1 MSVIRQMINARGN
14 PQAQRRVARNAARRS
29 SLGGRGG

>member
-14 PQAQRRVARNAARRS
+14 PRAQRNVARNAARRRS
-29 SLGGRGG
+29 QGGRGG

>member
-1 MSVIRQMINARGN
+1 MSVIRQIIDARGN
-14 PQAQRRVARNAARRS
+14 PQAQRRAARNAARRI

>member
-14 PQAQRRVARNAARRS
+14 PRQQRRVARNAARRS